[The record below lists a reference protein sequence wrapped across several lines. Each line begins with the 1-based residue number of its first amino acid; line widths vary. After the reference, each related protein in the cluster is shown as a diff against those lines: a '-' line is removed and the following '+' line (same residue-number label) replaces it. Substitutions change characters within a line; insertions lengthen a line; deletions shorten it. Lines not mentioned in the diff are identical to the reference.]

1 MTIQEKQTEEKIF
14 EAAKEVFIRKGKD
27 GARMKEIAE
36 LAGINKALLHYYF
49 RTKERLFDAVFE
61 QIAEI
66 MLGKLAPV
74 FDEKLNLEEKVRF
87 FFREHIA
94 FLQQNPRLPAFILG
108 EVNRNPER
116 IRKLVGKM
124 NAGAIWSTLI
134 EKHGDEMKRY
144 NITPDTLPQIMTS
157 MAALSIFPFAAR
169 NILEVLFEKV
179 DLDFNKY
186 IDQRKEF
193 AADFVIRALRK

>member
-14 EAAKEVFIRKGKD
+14 EAAREVFIRKGKD

-61 QIAEI
+61 QIAEV

-87 FFREHIA
+87 FFREHIT
-94 FLQQNPRLPAFILG
+94 FLQQNPLLPAFILN

-116 IRKLVGKM
+116 IRKLLGKM
-124 NAGAIWSTLI
+124 NAGAIWSALI
-134 EKHGDEMKRY
+134 EKHSCEMKGY
-144 NITPDTLPQIMTS
+144 NITPETIPQIMTS

-179 DLDFNKY
+179 DVDFNKY